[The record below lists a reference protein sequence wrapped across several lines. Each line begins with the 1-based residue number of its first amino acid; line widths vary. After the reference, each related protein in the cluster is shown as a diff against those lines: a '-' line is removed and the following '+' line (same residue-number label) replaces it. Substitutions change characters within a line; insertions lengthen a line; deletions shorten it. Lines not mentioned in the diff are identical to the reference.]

1 MPILLWFV
9 ARPKVVAGLL
19 LITLALYMA
28 HWLYAAG
35 ENHADLRQQRDTAK
49 AVDGALKGAADANR
63 DINTR
68 PVDDLMREKGWLRGS
83 D

>member
-1 MPILLWFV
+1 MSVLLWLL
-9 ARPKVVAGLL
+9 ARPKVVAAVLVAALL
-19 LITLALYMA
+19 LYTA

-35 ENHADLRQQRDTAK
+35 EDRADLRQQRDTAK
-49 AVDGALKGAADANR
+49 AVDGALKGAADANK

-68 PVDDLMREKGWLRGS
+68 PVDDLMRDKGWVRGS

>member
-1 MPILLWFV
+1 MSVLLWLL
-9 ARPKVVAGLL
+9 ARPKVVAGV
-19 LITLALYMA
+19 LAAAALLYMA

-68 PVDDLMREKGWLRGS
+68 PVDDLMRDKGWLRGA